1 MARRSRNRSV
11 TAALLVLL
19 AGSTLAFSA
28 CGKHHKA
35 GEPVREGLGTP
46 LDGVR
51 YTVFITRQLNI
62 RGEEDKGYYS
72 GKEAPPGSAL
82 YGVFLEACNDS
93 KRDATAASRFEI
105 HDTQGNVFQP
115 KAVPGENTFAY
126 KGGTLAPGS
135 CIPTRG
141 SLAELGPTSGSML
154 LFQLPLSA
162 TENRPLELVIEGS
175 FDAAAGKPS
184 EARVTLDI

>member
-1 MARRSRNRSV
+1 MVPRVKPV
-11 TAALLVLL
+11 TCALVALLAASSPAL
-19 AGSTLAFSA
+19 TA
-28 CGKHHKA
+28 CGKHHKP

-46 LDGVR
+46 LDGIR
-51 YTVFITRQLNI
+51 YTVFITRQLNVK
-62 RGEEDKGYYS
+62 GEEDKGYYT
-72 GKEAPPGSAL
+72 GPEAPPGSAL
-82 YGVFLEACNDS
+82 YGVFLEACNDG
-93 KRDATAASRFEI
+93 KHDATAASRFEI

-115 KAVPGENTFAY
+115 KAVPGENAFAY

-141 SLAELGPTSGSML
+141 SLAQLGPTSGSLL

-162 TENRPLELVIEGS
+162 TENRPLELVIEGP

-184 EARVTLDI
+184 EARVTLDL